1 MRQPSQREP
10 VAYTRVAGRLRG
22 PWRQGAVFCGVLRCS
37 GGRWGLRL
45 GMGLVGAQGIPS
57 ALETPDRCSASVPR
71 TLGSMRPGDP
81 RADNAPFRKLAA
93 LTIMRHASQLSSSR
107 VRLRTSLRLLSVSPF
122 TAPSPE
128 QLASFRERYERS
140 RRLVWGLAIAGFVG
154 FIPVF
159 VVWGGDHFTAFLA
172 CYGIFFVVQSG
183 IALTVWRCPRCSL
196 IFGRSWR
203 IARCPE
209 CGLALEDR
217 SRPAA

>member
-1 MRQPSQREP
+1 
-10 VAYTRVAGRLRG
+10 
-22 PWRQGAVFCGVLRCS
+22 
-37 GGRWGLRL
+37 
-45 GMGLVGAQGIPS
+45 
-57 ALETPDRCSASVPR
+57 
-71 TLGSMRPGDP
+71 MRPGDP